1 MSVRGKIMVK
11 ETGGLWKELM
21 PFVGLNPDR
30 ALTDVM
36 RKGFARARFQPHVKG
51 GPNGVA

>member
-1 MSVRGKIMVK
+1 MSVRGQIIVK
-11 ETGGLWKELM
+11 ETGGPWKLLM

-36 RKGFARARFQPHVKG
+36 RKGFARARFEPHAKG
-51 GPNGVA
+51 GPKGVA